1 MHRTKNS
8 EASEFQT
15 RRSFYTTN
23 GAGQSMSRAA
33 VVDAASDPIR
43 DDSRFQLS
51 QQEEEKI
58 PENDNQEKKLD
69 DVSRDVD
76 MNFSPA

>member
-1 MHRTKNS
+1 
-8 EASEFQT
+8 
-15 RRSFYTTN
+15 
-23 GAGQSMSRAA
+23 MSRAA

-43 DDSRFQLS
+43 DESRFQLS

-58 PENDNQEKKLD
+58 PENDNQEEKLD
-69 DVSRDVD
+69 DVSRDAD